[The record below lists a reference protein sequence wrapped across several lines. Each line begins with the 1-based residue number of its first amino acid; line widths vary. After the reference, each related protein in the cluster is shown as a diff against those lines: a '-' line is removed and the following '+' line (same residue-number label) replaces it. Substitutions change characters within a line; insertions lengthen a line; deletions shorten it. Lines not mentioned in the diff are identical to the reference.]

1 MADFYGRMT
10 ATTSKLMAKFRQGVI
25 EYVPLVAGATEY
37 DPMTEGTPIP
47 LDATASGVSKEYV
60 DDLVSASDIQVTG
73 AVFGTTPNMQGRITI
88 DGVSREIIRIKQ
100 MPAAGDPVAWV
111 IFVKG

>member
-1 MADFYGRMT
+1 
-10 ATTSKLMAKFRQGVI
+10 
-25 EYVPLVAGATEY
+25 
-37 DPMTEGTPIP
+37 MTEGTPIP

-60 DDLVSASDIQVTG
+60 DDLVTASDIQVTS
-73 AVFGTTPNMQGRITI
+73 AVFGAMPTIQGRISI

-100 MPAAGDPVAWV
+100 MPAAGNPVAWV

>member
-1 MADFYGRMT
+1 MADFYPRMIAT
-10 ATTSKLMAKFRQGVI
+10 ASKLLAKFKQGVI

-47 LDATASGVSKEYV
+47 LDATARGVTSEYV
-60 DDLVSASDIQVTG
+60 DDLVSASDTMITA
-73 AVFGTTPNMQGRITI
+73 AVFGATPTMQGRITI
-88 DGVSREIIRIKQ
+88 DGVAREIIRIKQ
-100 MPAAGDPVAWV
+100 IPAAGEPVAWM

>member
-60 DDLVSASDIQVTG
+60 DDLVSASDIQVTS
-73 AVFGTTPNMQGRITI
+73 AVFGATPNMQGRITI

-100 MPAAGDPVAWV
+100 IPAAGDPVAWM